1 MKAILA
7 GLKKRHEKL
16 GDLPILIQ
24 TVCHDS
30 DSGTAKMTHSPNLQS
45 GTAVLI
51 DDARGEY
58 ASTTITSDLDL
69 AALEALPPS
78 APHHVVDLLTI
89 SADTD
94 GYART
99 YLVFPGVIY
108 GLGHGP
114 LYDAG
119 ISNRHSIS
127 VPWFGRAFLKRG
139 RAGVVGKGACIWP
152 NVHIDDSEYLR
163 LSAVSGHD

>member
-1 MKAILA
+1 
-7 GLKKRHEKL
+7 
-16 GDLPILIQ
+16 
-24 TVCHDS
+24 
-30 DSGTAKMTHSPNLQS
+30 MTHSLDLQS